1 MIRMISMMQLETLLG
16 KKKDMTLLDVRS
28 REEFSQG
35 ALRGAVNIPL
45 EELEERLDE
54 LNPEYP
60 TVIYC
65 ARGSKSLMAAR
76 FLDEMG
82 FWAIACAG
90 GLAGY
95 HGRFYVDRH
104 L

>member
-1 MIRMISMMQLETLLG
+1 MIRMISMMQLESYLTR
-16 KKKDMTLLDVRS
+16 KTDMILLDVRS
-28 REEFSQG
+28 PEEYADG

-45 EELEERLDE
+45 EELEDRAVELDRGR
-54 LNPEYP
+54 PVV
-60 TVIYC
+60 TYC
-65 ARGSKSLMAAR
+65 ERGSKSLMAAR
-76 FLDEMG
+76 LLDEMG

-95 HGRFYVDRH
+95 RGRFYVDRH